1 MSTARLGIF
10 GGTFDPPHLGH
21 LVVATHARRLLGLD
35 RVLWVVA
42 NDPWQKS
49 IDHPPSPAAVRLAMV
64 RAAVEP
70 FEGQDACGIEIE
82 RGGASYTVDTVR
94 ELAVRLA
101 EADSGTDSAT
111 TADLVVVLGHDAAAS
126 LDTWHGADELRGL
139 VRIAVVGRP
148 GFDDRPIPSGW
159 NIERVEVPM
168 LELSSTDLRARF
180 GDGRPLDV
188 IVQPPVVAVARA
200 HGLYGDGR

>member
-1 MSTARLGIF
+1 MSLARVGIF

-21 LVVATHARRLLGLD
+21 LVVATHARRLLGLQ

-49 IDHPPSPAAVRLAMV
+49 VDHPPSPARTRLEMV
-64 RAAVEP
+64 RAAVED

-94 ELAVRLA
+94 ELSVRLGGGDPPSSP
-101 EADSGTDSAT
+101 E
-111 TADLVVVLGHDAAAS
+111 LVVILGHDAAAG
-126 LDTWHGADELRGL
+126 LDSWHGADELRSL
-139 VRIAVVGRP
+139 ARVAVVGRP
-148 GFDDRPIPSGW
+148 GFDDRPIPGGW
-159 NIERVEVPM
+159 AVERVEAPM

-180 GDGRPLDV
+180 VDGRPLDV
-188 IVQPPVVAVARA
+188 IVAPAVVAVATA
-200 HGLYGDGR
+200 HGLYGGGR